1 MGSSGSRRRIDVV
14 VVEPSTGRSV
24 DEAPPDVVVV
34 DLSGS
39 VDVVELVA
47 MVEPGTSSGRS
58 LDAHPTATITVTMT
72 APRGR
77 IARLMARDPIDP
89 SEQAVVAWH
98 R

>member
-1 MGSSGSRRRIDVV
+1 M
-14 VVEPSTGRSV
+14 
-24 DEAPPDVVVV
+24 DEAPADVVVV

-58 LDAHPTATITVTMT
+58 LDAHPTAMITVTMT
-72 APRGR
+72 AARGR
-77 IARLMARDPIDP
+77 MARLMARDPIDP
-89 SEQAVVAWH
+89 NAQAVVAWH